1 METLYISKGD
11 VDTFQFN
18 VSLNNA
24 ISISSVNNTYEDFI
38 IYDHINQVYIIN
50 FTRSLSYIKSID
62 IMDCYI
68 SKINYITLD
77 SPGSIDINGI
87 SISFQIG
94 SYSLKNIADTIT
106 SNYPTISSVWNND
119 TITLFSSTSINFST
133 DIHQFNLSG
142 TLSGT
147 TINLNISFEDVDV
160 IVRSN
165 EIEKH
170 LSDPPIFAKQGISI
184 ISMNPQNHNFLYNDR
199 TFTKTSLIEKL
210 NSFDLY
216 FFDTNNNNITSKIH
230 DHHNVRI
237 NFKISYYNIPT
248 NQYKNDITPVDLYNS
263 FKNQIS

>member
-11 VDTFQFN
+11 VDSFQFN
-18 VSLNNA
+18 VSLKNA
-24 ISISSVNNTYEDFI
+24 ISISLVENTYEDFI
-38 IYDHINQVYIIN
+38 IYDNINQVYIVN

-68 SKINYITLD
+68 SKINYISLQ
-77 SPGSIDINGI
+77 SPGSILINGSPI
-87 SISFQIG
+87 SLQIG
-94 SYSLKNIADTIT
+94 SYSLKSIADTIT
-106 SNYPTISSVWNND
+106 SNHPTISSIWNNN
-119 TITLFSSTSINFST
+119 TITLISSTSITFST
-133 DIHQFNLSG
+133 DIDQFNVSG

-147 TINLNISFEDVDV
+147 TINLNISFEDFDV
-160 IVRSN
+160 IIRSN

-170 LSDPPIFAKQGISI
+170 LSDPPIYAKQGISI
-184 ISMNPQNHNFLYNDR
+184 ISMNPQNHNYFYNDR

-248 NQYKNDITPVDLYNS
+248 NQYKKDITPVDLYNS